1 MTLTYST
8 QIDGVTARL
17 DADES
22 LHLVQVLRKGVGDHV
37 LVTNGLGDGWLAEIL
52 QPGKKE
58 TTLRI
63 LEPVEGPADWG
74 FDLHLALAPP
84 KQAARLEWFLEKV
97 TEVGVN
103 RISLLRTH
111 RTERTRWRHD
121 RLQRVLIAAMKQSAQ
136 FRLPRLDPVD
146 VTLEDLIREEQHVN
160 RTNLLPTCDW
170 GNLPA
175 LSAVYTPGTAAL
187 VAIGPEGD
195 FSPEEVRMAVEGGF
209 LPVLLGPNRLRTET
223 AGVVAAIQI
232 HTLHG

>member
-8 QIDGVTARL
+8 QIDGPSARL

-22 LHLVQVLRKGVGDHV
+22 LHLIQVLRKGTGDQV
-37 LVTNGLGDGWLAEIL
+37 LVTNGLGSGWLAEIA

-58 TTLRI
+58 TLLRL

-74 FDLHLALAPP
+74 FELHLALAPP

-103 RISLLRTH
+103 RISMLRTQ

-121 RLQRVLIAAMKQSAQ
+121 RLQRVLIAAMKQSGQ
-136 FRLPRLDPVD
+136 FRLPRLDPED
-146 VTLEDLIREEQHVN
+146 VSLEELIGEEQHN
-160 RTNLLPTCDW
+160 TRTNWLPTCDW
-170 GNLPA
+170 GNLPT
-175 LSAVYTPGTAAL
+175 LSSVYTPGASAL
-187 VAIGPEGD
+187 IAIGPEGD
-195 FSPEEVRMAVEGGF
+195 FSPEEVRLAVAGGF
-209 LPVLLGPNRLRTET
+209 RPVLLGANRLRTET

>member
-8 QIDGVTARL
+8 WIDGPTARL

-22 LHLVQVLRKGVGDHV
+22 LHLIQVLRKGAGDQV
-37 LVTNGLGDGWLAEIL
+37 LVTDGLGKGWLAEII

-58 TTLRI
+58 TLLRI
-63 LEPVEGPADWG
+63 LEPAEGPADWG

-103 RISLLRTH
+103 RISMLKTQ

-121 RLQRVLIAAMKQSAQ
+121 RLQRVLIAAMKQSGQ
-136 FRLPRLDPVD
+136 FRLPRLDPED
-146 VTLEDLIREEQHVN
+146 VTLQDLIGEEQHAM
-160 RTNLLPTCDW
+160 RINLLPTCDW

-175 LSAVYTPGTAAL
+175 LSTVYTGGSQ
-187 VAIGPEGD
+187 VMIAIGPEGD
-195 FSPEEVRMAVEGGF
+195 FSPEEVKMAVQGGF
-209 LPVLLGPNRLRTET
+209 LPVLLGANRLRTET